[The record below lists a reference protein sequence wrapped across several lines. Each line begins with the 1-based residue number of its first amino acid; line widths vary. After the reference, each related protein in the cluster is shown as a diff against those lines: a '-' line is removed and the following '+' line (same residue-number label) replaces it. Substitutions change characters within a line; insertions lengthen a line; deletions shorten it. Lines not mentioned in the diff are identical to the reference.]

1 MAARHTRRKS
11 VNFLS
16 FRQNPDIPDR
26 NNSSIMQKS
35 AKIMQLIYARLYNHV
50 RKIFALLAA
59 ILILPALIP
68 AVHGQNQGGNGQGGN
83 GQGGNRWTTPEANTG
98 IVLIPFVG
106 AVLVFSAF
114 RLLRGKAAQK
124 KG

>member
-1 MAARHTRRKS
+1 
-11 VNFLS
+11 
-16 FRQNPDIPDR
+16 
-26 NNSSIMQKS
+26 MQKS

-59 ILILPALIP
+59 ILILPALVP
-68 AVHGQNQGGNGQGGN
+68 AVHGQNQGGNGQGQNGN
-83 GQGGNRWTTPEANTG
+83 GQGQNGGGNRWTTPEANAG

-114 RLLRGKAAQK
+114 QLLRGKAAQK

>member
-1 MAARHTRRKS
+1 M
-11 VNFLS
+11 
-16 FRQNPDIPDR
+16 
-26 NNSSIMQKS
+26 
-35 AKIMQLIYARLYNHV
+35 IYSRLYNHV

-59 ILILPALIP
+59 ILILPALVP
-68 AVHGQNQGGNGQGGN
+68 AVHGQGGNGQGGN
-83 GQGGNRWTTPEANTG
+83 GQGGNGQGGNGQGGNGQGQNGWTTPEANTG

-114 RLLRGKAAQK
+114 QLLRGKAAQK